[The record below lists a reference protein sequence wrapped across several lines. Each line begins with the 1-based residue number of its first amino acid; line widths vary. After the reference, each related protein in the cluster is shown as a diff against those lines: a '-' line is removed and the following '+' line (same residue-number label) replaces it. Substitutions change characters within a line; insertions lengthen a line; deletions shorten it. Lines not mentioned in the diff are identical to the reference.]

1 MSDETGVNEPAAAEQ
16 EPLFTKEDFMDTGV
30 EEPVAAEQDEVEEE
44 IQEQVEPQESQEEAV
59 EKAFAA
65 RLRHATDKIREEV
78 KQELIQEMQ
87 QGQQTPQE
95 DIPVLPEEE
104 AVRLAD
110 QYGASPEMIR
120 ALYAQQ
126 VLINR
131 QTQDMQQ
138 IAHKIR
144 EQEEYTQARSY
155 ADSVRAQNPN
165 APAWDEKK
173 LSAFREDYQRQYGV
187 SLSWRDTYRQF
198 VAEEALKPETYQK
211 IARDAQQETINKITA
226 RDKETVQVRGK
237 SAKKRSVSDLTEDEF
252 QRLVEDAKMGK
263 FI

>member
-1 MSDETGVNEPAAAEQ
+1 MREIAQRQASQPQGEIPPLSDEDAERFGDMWGISAESVKLHYNQQAA
-16 EPLFTKEDFMDTGV
+16 
-30 EEPVAAEQDEVEEE
+30 
-44 IQEQVEPQESQEEAV
+44 
-59 EKAFAA
+59 
-65 RLRHATDKIREEV
+65 
-78 KQELIQEMQ
+78 
-87 QGQQTPQE
+87 
-95 DIPVLPEEE
+95 
-104 AVRLAD
+104 
-110 QYGASPEMIR
+110 
-120 ALYAQQ
+120 
-126 VLINR
+126 INR
-131 QTQDMQQ
+131 QAQDIQRLANML
-138 IAHKIR
+138 R